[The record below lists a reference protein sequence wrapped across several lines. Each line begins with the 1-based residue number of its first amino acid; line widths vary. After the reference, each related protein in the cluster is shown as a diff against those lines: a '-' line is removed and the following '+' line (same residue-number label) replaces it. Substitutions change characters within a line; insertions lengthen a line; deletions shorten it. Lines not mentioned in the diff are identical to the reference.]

1 MSSCA
6 GVAVKPVAPCLAR
19 LIHALS
25 SFVRSIGSYCGAMP
39 EGEYTASDDGEQQL
53 ALNAVLRWVS
63 AVPHRGG
70 AIWELW
76 VSAVW
81 RHAEQLSVLSPSPPA
96 PIPAADS

>member
-1 MSSCA
+1 
-6 GVAVKPVAPCLAR
+6 
-19 LIHALS
+19 
-25 SFVRSIGSYCGAMP
+25 MP